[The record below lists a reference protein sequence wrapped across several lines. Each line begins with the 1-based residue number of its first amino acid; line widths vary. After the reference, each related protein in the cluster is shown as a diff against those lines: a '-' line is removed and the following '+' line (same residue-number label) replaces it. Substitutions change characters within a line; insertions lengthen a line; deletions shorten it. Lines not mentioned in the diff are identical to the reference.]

1 MTRIL
6 LPLFL
11 LPLFIGCGPQ
21 TVTVTGR
28 VTFEGEPMKD
38 INVFFQPVTDSAVVP
53 PAAAGLTDANGFYR
67 LRLIGEQ
74 KKSGAMPGE
83 YAVFVSWIDP
93 NQDPFPEREGYVPNP
108 EPYGIPDKARLGR
121 ITFTVPERGP
131 VVADFHF
138 TEEDLKEKIEQ
149 GF

>member
-11 LPLFIGCGPQ
+11 IPFFIGCGPQ
-21 TVTVTGR
+21 TVIVTGR

-38 INVFFQPVTDSAVVP
+38 INVFFLPVADSAIVP

-74 KKSGAMPGE
+74 KKAGVIPGE
-83 YAVFVSWIDP
+83 YAVFISWVDP
-93 NQDPFPEREGYVPNP
+93 DQDPFPEREGYVPNP
-108 EPYGIPDKARLGR
+108 EPYRIPDRALRGLLQ
-121 ITFTVPERGP
+121 FTVPEHGP
-131 VVADFHF
+131 VTADWAF
-138 TEEDLKEKIEQ
+138 TEEDLKEVIPM
-149 GF
+149 GY